1 VALPRR
7 AYPEPVLPARPSA
20 RRRLAR
26 VATEALAPAPT
37 VAVLLLLVA
46 WRSAPTPGEALK
58 WGALAALF
66 ASLVPFGYI
75 LRGVRRRRLTDHHV
89 RVRAQRPVPLMVGIG
104 SVLVGLV
111 LLALWGAPPD
121 LVALVGAMAVG
132 LASALLVT
140 LFWKVSVHAAVT
152 AGALV
157 ILVLVFGPW
166 LLLLAP
172 LVALVGWARVAS
184 GAHSPAQVIVGVLLG
199 GAVAGIVFPLLR

>member
-1 VALPRR
+1 
-7 AYPEPVLPARPSA
+7 
-20 RRRLAR
+20 
-26 VATEALAPAPT
+26 